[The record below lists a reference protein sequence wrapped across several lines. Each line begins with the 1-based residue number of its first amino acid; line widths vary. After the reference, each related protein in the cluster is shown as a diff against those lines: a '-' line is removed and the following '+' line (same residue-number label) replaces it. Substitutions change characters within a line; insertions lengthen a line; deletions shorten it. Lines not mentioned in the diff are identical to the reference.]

1 VTHFRIPVNFK
12 NLFIIIIIL
21 LWMAFSCT
29 YEPFQPPE
37 MPKFYQTINLPLADV
52 TLYLSG
58 LHDTTNNIYGDSL
71 SDSLY
76 FKFDGSLDT
85 VTLTEDIF
93 VIPSATSVEFKQDF
107 ADIDQANNPVSITIP
122 QTIKFSTLFGL
133 PLPQSDTLTINPVPR
148 MPLIDQD
155 YSHQIFNS
163 DSIPYFERVDYL
175 TIGKGSFSTSIEN
188 EMLMAMDSVII
199 QMKNRDGSL
208 IAESFYETI
217 PPGET
222 RSSNSDLRGKQIMD
236 QVIISISAILAGT
249 NEQPLIIPANTDPYL
264 TLTIGVELEEIESF
278 TGKPEPIETRV
289 AQPLPESNN
298 TIFRGIIG
306 ETPTLSLDTN
316 LISWR
321 IENTLPINMDMDITF
336 LNFYTE
342 TGALTIEALLYTD
355 TVSDSSERLDLDT
368 LRNPDPTTVVDS
380 IIVVTTIELLPD
392 PGDTVTTIP
401 LDFGD
406 GMLDFALS
414 ISVIKFKEIEGFFN
428 ETFAIPPL
436 TIGDIPS
443 GFGDVNFGEVL
454 LIIHL
459 FNEIQ
464 AQTELEFNI
473 EGYKEGQE
481 PEIITANETI
491 LKASDAEPVAE
502 SHLVIDIAPIFNL
515 VPDSMMVFGEAAIPA
530 NDTSKLQVNKSFWG
544 TYEVVVPFNM
554 QVNDMTFI
562 PVKSNEISPMD
573 EKTRQRIQDGFI
585 EASIISQVV
594 NDFPL
599 SGRVDV
605 LISNYD
611 YFPLSPDS
619 VDSGYQW
626 INDSLFAITD
636 TGMINIIIDTLVTI
650 ELPAPVLDQANR
662 VKIPGFVEHTSTL
675 DSAKVE
681 TIIGDEV
688 HYIRPRIHLDRT
700 DDFVSIGY
708 NDKIDIIT
716 VLSLTMEAG
725 ALFGTGDADQDTTET
740 DSLKKQTG
748 FRKK

>member
-1 VTHFRIPVNFK
+1 MTHFRIPVNLK
-12 NLFIIIIIL
+12 NLFIFIIIVL

-29 YEPFQPPE
+29 YEPLQPPE
-37 MPKFYQTINLPLADV
+37 LPKFYQTINLPLADV

-76 FKFDGSLDT
+76 FKFEGSLDT

-93 VIPSATSVEFKQDF
+93 VIPSATSVTFQQDF
-107 ADIDQANNPVSITIP
+107 AEIDQANNPVSITIP

-133 PLPQSDTLTINPVPR
+133 SLPQSEELTIDPVPR

-155 YSHQIFNS
+155 YSYQIFSS

-175 TIGKGSFSTSIEN
+175 TIGEGNFTTSIEN
-188 EMLMAMDSVII
+188 EMLIAMDSVII
-199 QMKNRDGSL
+199 RMKNRDGSL

-222 RSSNSDLRGKQIMD
+222 RFSNSDLRGEQIMD

-249 NEQPLIIPANTDPYL
+249 NDQPLTIPANTDPYL
-264 TLTIGVELEEIESF
+264 TITIGVELEEIESF
-278 TGKPEPIETRV
+278 TGKPESIEIRV
-289 AQPLPESNN
+289 AQPLPKSKN
-298 TIFRGIIG
+298 TIFRGIIA
-306 ETPTLSLDTN
+306 ETPTLNLDTN

-336 LNFYTE
+336 LNFYSE

-380 IIVVTTIELLPD
+380 IIVVTTIDLLPD

-401 LDFGD
+401 LDFGG
-406 GMLDFALS
+406 GMLDFAIN

-436 TIGDIPS
+436 TISDIPT

-473 EGYKEGQE
+473 EGYKEGKK

-491 LKASDAEPVAE
+491 LKASAAEPVAE
-502 SHLVIDIAPIFNL
+502 SNLVIDIAPIFNL
-515 VPDSMMVFGEAAIPA
+515 VPDSIMVFGEAAIPA

-544 TYEVVVPFNM
+544 TYEIIVPFNM
-554 QVNDMTFI
+554 QINDMTFI
-562 PVKSNEISPMD
+562 PVKSNELSPMD

-585 EASIISQVV
+585 EASIRSQVV

-619 VDSGYQW
+619 IDSGYQW

-636 TGMINIIIDTLVTI
+636 TGMINIVIDTLVTI
-650 ELPAPVLDQANR
+650 ELPAPVLDQANK

-675 DSAKVE
+675 DSARVE

-700 DDFVSIGY
+700 DEFVSIGY

-716 VLSLTMEAG
+716 VLCLTMEAG
-725 ALFGTGDADQDTTET
+725 ALFGTDQDTTET
-740 DSLKKQTG
+740 DSLKKPIG
-748 FRKK
+748 FKKK

>member
-1 VTHFRIPVNFK
+1 
-12 NLFIIIIIL
+12 
-21 LWMAFSCT
+21 MAFSCT
-29 YEPFQPPE
+29 YEPLQPPE
-37 MPKFYQTINLPLADV
+37 LPKFYQTINLPLADV

-76 FKFDGSLDT
+76 FKFEGSLDT

-93 VIPSATSVEFKQDF
+93 VIPSATSVTFQQDF
-107 ADIDQANNPVSITIP
+107 AEIDQANNPVSITIP

-133 PLPQSDTLTINPVPR
+133 SLPQSEELTIDPVPR

-155 YSHQIFNS
+155 YSYQIFSS

-175 TIGKGSFSTSIEN
+175 TIGEGNFTTSIEN
-188 EMLMAMDSVII
+188 EMLIAMDSVII
-199 QMKNRDGSL
+199 RMKNRDGSL

-222 RSSNSDLRGKQIMD
+222 RFSNSDLRGEQIMD

-249 NEQPLIIPANTDPYL
+249 NDQPLTIPANTDPYL
-264 TLTIGVELEEIESF
+264 TITIGVELEEIESF
-278 TGKPEPIETRV
+278 TGKPESIEIRV
-289 AQPLPESNN
+289 AQPLPKSKN
-298 TIFRGIIG
+298 TIFRGIIA
-306 ETPTLSLDTN
+306 ETPTLNLDTN

-336 LNFYTE
+336 LNFYSE

-380 IIVVTTIELLPD
+380 IIVVTTIDLLPD

-401 LDFGD
+401 LDFGG
-406 GMLDFALS
+406 GMLDFAIN

-436 TIGDIPS
+436 TISDIPT

-473 EGYKEGQE
+473 EGYKEGKK

-491 LKASDAEPVAE
+491 LKASAAEPVAE
-502 SHLVIDIAPIFNL
+502 SNLVIDIAPIFNL
-515 VPDSMMVFGEAAIPA
+515 VPDSIMVFGEAAIPA

-544 TYEVVVPFNM
+544 TYEIIVPFNM
-554 QVNDMTFI
+554 QINDMTFI
-562 PVKSNEISPMD
+562 PVKSNELSPMD

-585 EASIISQVV
+585 EASIRSQVV

-619 VDSGYQW
+619 IDSGYQW

-636 TGMINIIIDTLVTI
+636 TGMINIVIDTLVTI
-650 ELPAPVLDQANR
+650 ELPAPVLDQANK

-675 DSAKVE
+675 DSARVE

-700 DDFVSIGY
+700 DEFVSIGY

-716 VLSLTMEAG
+716 VLCLTMEAG
-725 ALFGTGDADQDTTET
+725 ALFGTDQDTTET
-740 DSLKKQTG
+740 DSLKKPIG
-748 FRKK
+748 FKKK

>member
-1 VTHFRIPVNFK
+1 VTHFRIPVNLK
-12 NLFIIIIIL
+12 NLFIFIIIVL

-29 YEPFQPPE
+29 YEPLQPPE
-37 MPKFYQTINLPLADV
+37 LPKFYQTINLPLADV

-76 FKFDGSLDT
+76 FKFEGSLDT

-93 VIPSATSVEFKQDF
+93 VIPSATSVTFQQDF
-107 ADIDQANNPVSITIP
+107 AEIDQANNPVSITIP

-133 PLPQSDTLTINPVPR
+133 SLPQSEELTIDPVPR

-155 YSHQIFNS
+155 YSYQIFSS

-175 TIGKGSFSTSIEN
+175 TIGEGNFTTSIEN
-188 EMLMAMDSVII
+188 EMLIAMDSVII
-199 QMKNRDGSL
+199 RMKNRDGSL

-222 RSSNSDLRGKQIMD
+222 RFSNSDLRGEQIMD

-249 NEQPLIIPANTDPYL
+249 NDQPLTIPANTDPYL
-264 TLTIGVELEEIESF
+264 TITIGVELEEIESF
-278 TGKPEPIETRV
+278 TGKPESIEIRV
-289 AQPLPESNN
+289 AQPLPKSKN
-298 TIFRGIIG
+298 TIFRGIIA
-306 ETPTLSLDTN
+306 ETPTLNLDTN

-336 LNFYTE
+336 LNFYSE

-380 IIVVTTIELLPD
+380 IIVVTTIDLLPD

-401 LDFGD
+401 LDFGG
-406 GMLDFALS
+406 GMLDFAIN

-436 TIGDIPS
+436 TISDIPT

-473 EGYKEGQE
+473 EGYKEGKK

-491 LKASDAEPVAE
+491 LKASAAEPVAE
-502 SHLVIDIAPIFNL
+502 SNLVIDIAPIFNL
-515 VPDSMMVFGEAAIPA
+515 VPDSIMVFGEAAIPA

-544 TYEVVVPFNM
+544 TYEIIVPFNM
-554 QVNDMTFI
+554 QINDMTFI
-562 PVKSNEISPMD
+562 PVKSNELSPMD

-585 EASIISQVV
+585 EASIRSQVV

-619 VDSGYQW
+619 IDSGYQW

-636 TGMINIIIDTLVTI
+636 TGMINIVIDTLVTI
-650 ELPAPVLDQANR
+650 ELPAPVLDQANK

-675 DSAKVE
+675 DSARVE

-700 DDFVSIGY
+700 DEFVSIGY

-716 VLSLTMEAG
+716 VLCLTMEAG
-725 ALFGTGDADQDTTET
+725 ALFGTDQDTTET
-740 DSLKKQTG
+740 DSLKKPIG
-748 FRKK
+748 FKKK

>member
-1 VTHFRIPVNFK
+1 
-12 NLFIIIIIL
+12 
-21 LWMAFSCT
+21 MAFSCT

-58 LHDTTNNIYGDSL
+58 LHDTTNNIYGAAL

-107 ADIDQANNPVSITIP
+107 ADIDQANNPISITIP

-133 PLPQSDTLTINPVPR
+133 PLPQSEELTINPVPR

-175 TIGKGSFSTSIEN
+175 TIGKGNFSTSIEN

-217 PPGET
+217 PPGEV
-222 RSSNSDLRGKQIMD
+222 RSSNSDLQGKQIMD

-401 LDFGD
+401 LDFGG

-436 TIGDIPS
+436 TISDIPS

-473 EGYKEGQE
+473 EGYKEGKE
-481 PEIITANETI
+481 PEIITA
-491 LKASDAEPVAE
+491 
-502 SHLVIDIAPIFNL
+502 
-515 VPDSMMVFGEAAIPA
+515 
-530 NDTSKLQVNKSFWG
+530 
-544 TYEVVVPFNM
+544 
-554 QVNDMTFI
+554 
-562 PVKSNEISPMD
+562 
-573 EKTRQRIQDGFI
+573 
-585 EASIISQVV
+585 
-594 NDFPL
+594 
-599 SGRVDV
+599 
-605 LISNYD
+605 
-611 YFPLSPDS
+611 
-619 VDSGYQW
+619 
-626 INDSLFAITD
+626 
-636 TGMINIIIDTLVTI
+636 
-650 ELPAPVLDQANR
+650 
-662 VKIPGFVEHTSTL
+662 
-675 DSAKVE
+675 
-681 TIIGDEV
+681 
-688 HYIRPRIHLDRT
+688 
-700 DDFVSIGY
+700 
-708 NDKIDIIT
+708 
-716 VLSLTMEAG
+716 
-725 ALFGTGDADQDTTET
+725 
-740 DSLKKQTG
+740 
-748 FRKK
+748 